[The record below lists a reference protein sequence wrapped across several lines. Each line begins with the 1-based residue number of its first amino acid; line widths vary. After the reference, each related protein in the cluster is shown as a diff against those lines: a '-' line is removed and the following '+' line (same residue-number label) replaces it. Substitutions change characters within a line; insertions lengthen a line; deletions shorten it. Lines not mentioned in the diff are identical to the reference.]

1 MTSFTISQKD
11 SLEGSPLMEDNSSH
25 KTPDSIEPSPTK
37 ESPCR
42 DSLESS
48 PIEMKTN
55 LAFPPTVEQPSVTT
69 GPLTSSK
76 APEIPPDN
84 LRSRMLKEQEGN
96 LDDDSCEQTSLMT
109 SSGKSPLSPDTPSSE
124 EVSYEIN
131 PKTPDPMVLI
141 VPFKPSVIPEETV
154 EDDELKCG
162 PTQRKITP
170 EEEMFKMA
178 TKIKTFDE
186 MEQDAKDKKDNRK
199 DSESSQTLVASDA
212 GDDSFKLFELASK
225 HETSSVDDVG
235 FSELK
240 QASEIARCV
249 EPIIKVQP
257 PSPFPAGIHKI
268 PLTSDDIQQ
277 TMANSTASSAES
289 AMSRPQSVSE
299 KHTIKPHSEKF
310 KDTDY
315 VDSELVQLN
324 KTTSNSKNIT
334 DEQKEQSLKDQRE
347 IKKCT
352 VMNSRR
358 SLLITK
364 MLTANHIVR
373 KSLM

>member
-1 MTSFTISQKD
+1 MNQQKVSLCLFFMEIGGVNFEGEQTSVDKDVVSVSSKPSKSQKLTKKTSETLDCFLSDEECFDGQSIPTSADSLASRAATQDHGGLVLPLRHQDSENLSPVADDSFTISQKD

-240 QASEIARCV
+240 
-249 EPIIKVQP
+249 
-257 PSPFPAGIHKI
+257 
-268 PLTSDDIQQ
+268 TSLRD
-277 TMANSTASSAES
+277 ST
-289 AMSRPQSVSE
+289 V
-299 KHTIKPHSEKF
+299 
-310 KDTDY
+310 
-315 VDSELVQLN
+315 
-324 KTTSNSKNIT
+324 
-334 DEQKEQSLKDQRE
+334 
-347 IKKCT
+347 C
-352 VMNSRR
+352 
-358 SLLITK
+358 
-364 MLTANHIVR
+364 
-373 KSLM
+373 